1 MCIVRCVHVSRC
13 LYVYVYVY
21 MCVDVCSLRRL
32 YIFYFLSCYHKL
44 VLTVRS
50 KFFVWLSFVCVYV
63 CVCLFVFVRAC
74 VCVSPGIAGICRF
87 LYISIL
93 SFCLAFVYFVFLLR
107 QFSKVSATFVGA
119 GVELFNRAINL
130 RKGENFYALLIEF
143 IYFQVLL
150 ILFLRNML
158 HQSSWKVS
166 FLIHIYIYIYMLYL
180 IVNEG
185 LRIIAIQIHIRH
197 SQIYIDRQIR

>member
-93 SFCLAFVYFVFLLR
+93 SFCLAFVDFVFLLR

-158 HQSSWKVS
+158 HQSNWKVS
-166 FLIHIYIYIYMLYL
+166 FLIHIYIYS
-180 IVNEG
+180 
-185 LRIIAIQIHIRH
+185 H
-197 SQIYIDRQIR
+197 IYIDRQIR

>member
-50 KFFVWLSFVCVYV
+50 KFFVWLSFVCVRVCAFVCVCPHVCV
-63 CVCLFVFVRAC
+63 CVCLCVCVF

-93 SFCLAFVYFVFLLR
+93 SFCLAFVDFVFLLR

-130 RKGENFYALLIEF
+130 RKGENFYAVLIEF

-166 FLIHIYIYIYMLYL
+166 FLIHIYIYIY
-180 IVNEG
+180 
-185 LRIIAIQIHIRH
+185 
-197 SQIYIDRQIR
+197 IYVIFNCK

>member
-32 YIFYFLSCYHKL
+32 YIFYFLSCYHKS

-63 CVCLFVFVRAC
+63 CVCVCLCLSARVCVCVF

-93 SFCLAFVYFVFLLR
+93 SFCLAFVDFVFLLR
-107 QFSKVSATFVGA
+107 QFSKVSATFFGA
-119 GVELFNRAINL
+119 GLSFLTE
-130 RKGENFYALLIEF
+130 
-143 IYFQVLL
+143 LL
-150 ILFLRNML
+150 ILG
-158 HQSSWKVS
+158 K
-166 FLIHIYIYIYMLYL
+166 
-180 IVNEG
+180 G
-185 LRIIAIQIHIRH
+185 RIFTL
-197 SQIYIDRQIR
+197 S

>member
-1 MCIVRCVHVSRC
+1 MCGYLLCVC
-13 LYVYVYVY
+13 T
-21 MCVDVCSLRRL
+21 C
-32 YIFYFLSCYHKL
+32 
-44 VLTVRS
+44 
-50 KFFVWLSFVCVYV
+50 V
-63 CVCLFVFVRAC
+63 CVCLCLSARVCVCVF

-87 LYISIL
+87 LYSSIL
-93 SFCLAFVYFVFLLR
+93 SFCLAFVDFVFLLR

-166 FLIHIYIYIYMLYL
+166 FLIHIYIYIY
-180 IVNEG
+180 
-185 LRIIAIQIHIRH
+185 
-197 SQIYIDRQIR
+197 IYICYI